1 MKGQIIG
8 GNFSEII
15 LRQKAGEELE
25 IGELLVSESEH
36 EKMIFQIHDLEYASQ
51 LSRQNIELIS
61 GMKIEE
67 DADLAFFDENTRNY
81 VIAKMKSL
89 ITIRKENE
97 NQNLGRD
104 ARTSKKLPAF
114 FSNTQEIRKEDLYFL
129 QEQKNPLFLG
139 KLRSGSKIID
149 FDIFINGKDALTHH
163 ILVCATT
170 GKGKSNLVKS
180 ILWNLL
186 DKDYCGTLVLDP
198 HDEYY
203 GRNAKGLKDNQ
214 SSNKLRY
221 YTPKDQ
227 IPGTKTLKINLRAI
241 KPNHLNG
248 VLNLS
253 DPQAQAMYMYYR
265 KFKDSWIEAVI
276 LGKEI
281 DSQDES
287 KKMFQEAS
295 VNVLRRNLISV
306 LNVSDK
312 EGKLVCNGVFDD
324 VSGEHTI
331 HDIISE
337 LENAMTVIIDTSSF
351 GGNVEL
357 LIGSII
363 SSEIFNRYRIH
374 KQLGT
379 LNEKPAISIV
389 LEEAPRVIGKD
400 ALEKGSNIFS
410 TIAREGRKFKIG
422 LLAIT
427 QLPSLIPREILANI
441 NTKIILGTE
450 MKPERDSIIDSAAQD
465 LSSDDRNIASLDKGE
480 AIVTSTF
487 VKFATPIKIPLFE
500 DLINAQKKET
510 HKQSFAGISGID
522 VVDL

>member
-8 GNFSEII
+8 GNFSELI
-15 LRQKAGEELE
+15 LRQKSGAEIE
-25 IGELLVSESEH
+25 IGELIVSENEH
-36 EKMIFQIHDLEYASQ
+36 EKMIFQVFDLQFSSQ
-51 LSRQNIELIS
+51 LSSQNIELIS

-67 DADLAFFDENTRNY
+67 DADVTFFDENIRNY
-81 VIAKMKSL
+81 VIAKLKSL
-89 ITIRKENE
+89 ITMRKEGN
-97 NQNLGRD
+97 
-104 ARTSKKLPAF
+104 ARISKKLPAF
-114 FSNTQEIRKEDLYFL
+114 FSNAREIRKEDLHFL
-129 QEQKNPLFLG
+129 QEQNNPLFLG
-139 KLRSGSKIID
+139 KLRSGSKEID
-149 FDIFINGKDALTHH
+149 FDIFIDGKEALTHH
-163 ILVCATT
+163 MLVCATT

-180 ILWNLL
+180 ILWNLI
-186 DKDYCGTLVLDP
+186 DKDYCGVLVLDP

-203 GRNAKGLKDNQ
+203 GRNTPGLREHHAFGR
-214 SSNKLRY
+214 LMY
-221 YTPKDQ
+221 YTPKDAL
-227 IPGTKTLKINLRAI
+227 PGTKTLKINLSAI
-241 KPNHLNG
+241 KPAHLNG

-265 KFKDSWIEAVI
+265 KFKESWIQAVI
-276 LGKEI
+276 LGREI
-281 DSQDES
+281 ETGDEN
-287 KKMFQEAS
+287 KRMFQEAS
-295 VNVLRRNLISV
+295 VNVLRRNLIAL
-306 LNVSDK
+306 LNVSER
-312 EGKLVCNGVFDD
+312 EGKLICSGVFDD
-324 VSGEHTI
+324 NSGEHTI

-363 SSEIFNRYRIH
+363 SSEIFNRYRVH
-374 KQLGT
+374 KQVGT
-379 LNEKPAISIV
+379 LDAKPAISIV

-465 LSSDDRNIASLDKGE
+465 LSNDDRSIASLDKGE

-487 VKFATPIKIPLFE
+487 VRFATPIKIPFFD
-500 DLINAQKKET
+500 DLLRLQKKENY
-510 HKQSFAGISGID
+510 KKSFSGISGID
-522 VVDL
+522 VVEL